1 MNNIGTSLSSVY
13 TLLNG
18 VQIPCIGFGT
28 WKMPD
33 EVAKEAVMNAIRC
46 GYRHIDTA
54 AAYFNETGVGKG
66 IRKSGIERKDI
77 FVTSKLPNVEH
88 GYDNTLR
95 SFDESLK
102 RLELDYLDLYLI
114 HWPVIEEHKD
124 HYEEDI
130 LNTWRA
136 FEKLYEDKRI
146 RAIGVSNFMKEH
158 LEILLRHGKI
168 KPMVNQ
174 IQFNPQCTE
183 EELLAFCIGQGIIV
197 EAWSPL
203 IQGQAFERQILKD
216 MAEKYN
222 KTIAQICV
230 RFVLQQGVIPI
241 PKSTHTERIINNADV
256 FDFVISEEDMKE
268 IASLNS
274 YGRIG
279 NPPNVPRS
287 EQVVGF

>member
-1 MNNIGTSLSSVY
+1 MNKFGTSLSSVY
-13 TLLNG
+13 TLING

-33 EVAKEAVMNAIRC
+33 EVAEEAVMNAISC
-46 GYRHIDTA
+46 GYHHIDTA

-66 IRKSGIERKDI
+66 IKKSGIERKDI
-77 FVTSKLPNVEH
+77 FVTSKLPNVDH
-88 GYDNTLR
+88 GYDNVLR
-95 SFDESLK
+95 SFEESLN
-102 RLELDYLDLYLI
+102 RLQLDYLDLYLI
-114 HWPVIEEHKD
+114 HWPVIEEYKD
-124 HYEEDI
+124 NYEEDI

-136 FEKLYEDKRI
+136 FEKLYEEKKV

-158 LEILLRHGKI
+158 LEILIKHGKV

-174 IQFNPQCTE
+174 IQFNPQCIE
-183 EELLAFCIGQGIIV
+183 EKLHAYCNEQGIIV

-230 RFVLQQGVIPI
+230 RFVVQHGVIPI
-241 PKSTHTERIINNADV
+241 PKSTHKERIINNADV
-256 FDFVISEEDMKE
+256 FDFVISEEDMKL

-279 NPPNVPRS
+279 NPPNVPRK